1 MKYCINIFKI
11 FFQVYFLF
19 VLTWYNPFSFTILG
33 SPVLISLDILML
45 YFVVQSFYLSRP
57 KLIFLGCFLGFLID
71 LDLES
76 SLIGINCF
84 FMSIAAY
91 FLSLVK
97 INSSNWTDFIKY
109 SFIFLICIILHI
121 NKYLF
126 YNYELSFSNLGV
138 GLINCLIILGTLIV
152 LNKVYFKGKLV

>member
-1 MKYCINIFKI
+1 MNYFINVFKI

-19 VLTWYNPFSFTILG
+19 VITWYNPFSFTFLG
-33 SPVLISLDILML
+33 SSVLISLDILML
-45 YFVVQSFYLSRP
+45 YFVVQSFYISRP
-57 KLIFLGCFLGFLID
+57 KLILLGCFLGFLID

-76 SLIGINCF
+76 SLIGVNCF

-97 INSSNWTDFIKY
+97 INSSNWTGLIKY
-109 SFIFLICIILHI
+109 SYTFMICLILYI

-126 YNYELSFSNLGV
+126 YSYKISFADFGV
-138 GLINCLIILGTLIV
+138 ALINCSIILGTLIIIHNFY
-152 LNKVYFKGKLV
+152 LRGKSV